1 MSHPPVV
8 LALSGLDPLGQ
19 AGLAADLRAG
29 AALGILVAPVAA
41 ALTVQDAGG
50 ARRVQGV
57 DPALLKEQLEAA
69 LRSLPVG
76 ALKVGLLGG
85 APQAQVLALVLES
98 VPGLP
103 VVMDPVLSATPGGS
117 LVMDDFLPALRQTL
131 LNQVTVLTPNLA
143 EAEALLGAPLAPGPE
158 GMVAAAQALR
168 ALGPSAVLL
177 KGGHLQGPYSSDYLC
192 DEHGGLWLEAPR
204 LPTPNTRGTGCTLAT
219 LLAALLA
226 QGQPLRAAAIGAKEA
241 LGHLLRKSGGTN
253 WPGGSG
259 PVGV

>member
-1 MSHPPVV
+1 VSHPAVV
-8 LALSGLDPLGQ
+8 LALGGLDPLGQ

-29 AALGILVAPVAA
+29 AALGVLVAPIAA
-41 ALTVQDAGG
+41 ALTVQDLGG
-50 ARRVQGV
+50 ARQVQGV
-57 DPALLKEQLEAA
+57 DPSLLTAQLLAA
-69 LRSLPVG
+69 LRSLPIG
-76 ALKVGLLGG
+76 AIKVGLLGG
-85 APQAQVLALVLES
+85 APQAQTLAAVLDS

-103 VVMDPVLSATPGGS
+103 VVLDPVLGATPGGI
-117 LVMDDFLPALRQTL
+117 LAADDFLPALRHAL
-131 LNQVTVLTPNLA
+131 LSKVTVLTPNLS
-143 EAEALLGAPLAPGPE
+143 EAEALLGAPLAPGTE

-168 ALGPSAVLL
+168 QLGAKAVLL

-192 DEHGGLWLEAPR
+192 DEYGGMWLEAPR

-241 LGHLLRKSGGTN
+241 LGHLLRKGSATT
-253 WPGGSG
+253 WPSGSG

>member
-1 MSHPPVV
+1 MTHPAVV
-8 LALSGLDPLGQ
+8 LALGGLDPLGQ

-29 AALGILVAPVAA
+29 AALGVLVAPVAA
-41 ALTVQDAGG
+41 ALTVQDSGG

-57 DPALLKEQLEAA
+57 DPSLLTEQLLAA

-76 ALKVGLLGG
+76 AFKVGLLGG
-85 APQAQVLALVLES
+85 APQAQTLAAVLES

-103 VVMDPVLSATPGGS
+103 VVLDPVLSATPGGS
-117 LVMDDFLPALRQTL
+117 LAAADFLPVLRQTL
-131 LNQVTVLTPNLA
+131 LAKVTVLTPNLP
-143 EAEALLGAPLAPGPE
+143 EAEALLGAPLGPGTE
-158 GMVAAAQALR
+158 GMVEAAQALR
-168 ALGPSAVLL
+168 KLGPKAVLL

-192 DEHGGLWLEAPR
+192 DEYGGMWLEAPR
-204 LPTPNTRGTGCTLAT
+204 QPTPNTRGTGCTLAT

-241 LGHLLRKSGGTN
+241 LGHLLRKGGATH
-253 WPGGSG
+253 WPSGSG